1 MSKQTIKQVT
11 KHTKHTIKQAF
22 CAFLML
28 FFLTPLMLI
37 DTSRAYADSFDVYME
52 RCEPYRE
59 TVERILIEEGV
70 PVEYF
75 ALLLAESGCDLDNL
89 SHRGAQGAWQLM
101 PATARSYGVTDP
113 NNLEQSTRGAARYLK
128 SLISR
133 FHSMEWV
140 VAAYNAGGTNLKRV
154 TGYPNA
160 DFKKVKTVRPEA
172 YGLAMKV
179 KGFVKRIKAYD
190 KAASNKL
197 KDKDTEISITEPEQQ
212 NPEKKDQ
219 LS

>member
-1 MSKQTIKQVT
+1 MLKQTIKQVT
-11 KHTKHTIKQAF
+11 KPTKHAIKQAF
-22 CAFLML
+22 YAFLM
-28 FFLTPLMLI
+28 FFILTPIMLI
-37 DTSRAYADSFDVYME
+37 DTSRAYADSFDTYME

-59 TVERILIEEGV
+59 TVERILVEEGV

-75 ALLLAESGCDLDNL
+75 ALLLAESGCDLDNI

-101 PATARSYGVTDP
+101 PATARHYGVKDA

-128 SLISR
+128 SLIGR

-172 YGLAMKV
+172 HGLAMKV
-179 KGFVKRIKAYD
+179 KSFVKRIKAYD
-190 KAASNKL
+190 KAASSKL
-197 KDKDTEISITEPEQQ
+197 KNAELSVKEPDQQ
-212 NPEKKDQ
+212 DIEKKTS
-219 LS
+219 LEG